1 MNWRPLL
8 LVKLALLGGFYLLVL
23 YMLGEITGKD
33 LGLPGNSLAEHS
45 A

>member
-8 LVKLALLGGFYLLVL
+8 LVKLALLGGVYLLVL
-23 YMLGEITGKD
+23 YMLGEITSKD
-33 LGLPGNSLAEHS
+33 LRLTSISRPEHS